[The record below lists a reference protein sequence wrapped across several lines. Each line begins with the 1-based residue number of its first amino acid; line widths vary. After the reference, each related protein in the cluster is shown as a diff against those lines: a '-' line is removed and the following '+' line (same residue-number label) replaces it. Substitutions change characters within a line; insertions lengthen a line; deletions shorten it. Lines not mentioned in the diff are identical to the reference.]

1 MENLPGSGYVAST
14 EKSED
19 QPKTEK
25 PRARFGLISA
35 LVRLGLAVLILVLA
49 VYWAF
54 SWVAQRPDAPQ
65 RMNRER
71 TFTVEVIDPVYA
83 SHSSSITAYGQVASA
98 RTIELRSLVA
108 GRVLEISP
116 DFAVGSQVEEGD
128 VLVRVDPFTYTGAV
142 VEARA
147 AVADAELSLA
157 EAEEAY
163 ALEQSAITAAQ
174 EALTSAQTDLERA
187 RSLLSSGAAT
197 QQTVDT
203 RALTVSERQ
212 QALDQRQS
220 NLVTLNA
227 QILRQQAAI
236 AQAGYALESAER
248 DLANTE
254 ITAPFTGIVT
264 ARNVT
269 ASAYV
274 GANEAVASIYESD
287 ALEVSF
293 MVSDATYATLRRDG
307 LFDRSVEVSRTTGT
321 DAERISGRI
330 ARVAPEI
337 DSATGGVT
345 LYAELDSEGAELLR
359 PGTFVSVEVEGV
371 THENTL
377 LVPETA
383 LYDDNHLY
391 VIRDGRMAAVDVD
404 IRDRDGAQIIISADI
419 AEGERIITTRL
430 SQAGEG
436 VAVQVEGEEQATGPQ
451 GGDGP
456 GGPGGGPVVIGR
468 GPGG

>member
-1 MENLPGSGYVAST
+1 LENLPGSGYVASSQ
-14 EKSED
+14 KSD
-19 QPKTEK
+19 NQPKTDK
-25 PRARFGLISA
+25 PRGRFGLMSA
-35 LVRLGLAVLILVLA
+35 LVRLGLAVLILGLA

-54 SWVAQRPDAPQ
+54 SWVAQRPEAPQ

-71 TFTVEVIDPVYA
+71 TFTVEVIEPAYA
-83 SHSSSITAYGQVASA
+83 SHSAPITAYGQVASA

-116 DFAVGSQVEEGD
+116 DFAVGSQVEQDD
-128 VLVRVDPFTYTGAV
+128 VLVRVDPFTYNGAV

-157 EAEEAY
+157 EAQEAY
-163 ALEQSAITAAQ
+163 ALEQSAITAA
-174 EALTSAQTDLERA
+174 EDALASAQTDLERA
-187 RSLLSSGAAT
+187 RSLLASGAAT

-236 AQAGYALESAER
+236 AQAGYALEAAER

-269 ASAYV
+269 ESAYV

-293 MVSDATYATLRRDG
+293 MVSDATYATLRSDG
-307 LFDRSVEVSRTTGT
+307 LFDRAVEVSRTAGAG
-321 DAERISGRI
+321 AERIEGRI
-330 ARVAPEI
+330 ARIAPEI

-345 LYAELDSEGAELLR
+345 LYAELESDEADLLR
-359 PGTFVSVEVEGV
+359 PGTFVSVEVAGV
-371 THENTL
+371 VHDNTL

-383 LYDDNHLY
+383 LYNDDHIY
-391 VIRDGRMAAVDVD
+391 VVRDGRMAAVEVE
-404 IRDRDGAQIIISADI
+404 IRDRDGAQIIIAADI
-419 AEGERIITTRL
+419 PEGERIITTRL

-436 VAVQVEGEEQATGPQ
+436 VAVQVEGEEE
-451 GGDGP
+451 P
-456 GGPGGGPVVIGR
+456 GGPGGGFGR

>member
-1 MENLPGSGYVAST
+1 MENLPGPGYVAPSQ
-14 EKSED
+14 KSAD
-19 QPKTEK
+19 QPKTEE
-25 PRARFGLISA
+25 PRARFGLMSA
-35 LVRLGLAVLILVLA
+35 LVRLGLAVLVLGLA
-49 VYWAF
+49 VYWAL
-54 SWVAQRPDAPQ
+54 SWVAQRPEAPQ

-83 SHSSSITAYGQVASA
+83 SHSAGIMAYGQVASA

-116 DFAVGSQVEEGD
+116 NFAVGSQVEEGE
-128 VLVRVDPFTYTGAV
+128 VLVRVDPFTYSGAV

-157 EAEEAY
+157 EAQEAY
-163 ALEQSAITAAQ
+163 SLEQSAIAAAQ
-174 EALTSAQTDLERA
+174 DALISAQTDLERA
-187 RSLLSSGAAT
+187 QSLLESGAAT

-203 RALTVSERQ
+203 RALTVSERR

-236 AQAGYALESAER
+236 AQAGYVLEAAER

-293 MVSDATYATLRRDG
+293 MVSDANYATLQRDG
-307 LFDRSVEVSRTTGT
+307 LFDRPVSVARTTGT
-321 DAERISGRI
+321 GGEAISGRI

-337 DSATGGVT
+337 DAATGGVT
-345 LYAELDSEGAELLR
+345 LYAVLENEQGDLLR
-359 PGTFVSVEVEGV
+359 PGTFVSVEIEGMA
-371 THENTL
+371 HENTL

-391 VIRDGRMAAVDVD
+391 VIREGRMAAIDVE
-404 IRDRDGAQIIISADI
+404 IHDRDGSRVIIAANIP
-419 AEGERIITTRL
+419 EGESIITTRL

-436 VAVQVEGEEQATGPQ
+436 VAVEVEGAEQTAGPE
-451 GGDGP
+451 GGP
-456 GGPGGGPVVIGR
+456 SGPGGGFGR

>member
-1 MENLPGSGYVAST
+1 MENLPGSGSLAPSQ
-14 EKSED
+14 ESGE

-25 PRARFGLISA
+25 PRERFGLMSA

-49 VYWAF
+49 IYWAF
-54 SWVAQRPDAPQ
+54 SWVAQRPEAPQ

-71 TFTVEVIDPVYA
+71 TFTVEVIEPAYA
-83 SHSSSITAYGQVASA
+83 SHSSSIMAYGQVASG

-116 DFAVGSQVEEGD
+116 DFAVGSQVEEGE
-128 VLVRVDPFTYTGAV
+128 VLVSVDPFTYNGAV

-157 EAEEAY
+157 EAQEAY
-163 ALEQSAITAAQ
+163 ALEQSAIAAAQ
-174 EALTSAQTDLERA
+174 DALTSAQTDLERA
-187 RSLLSSGAAT
+187 QSLLSSGAAT

-236 AQAGYALESAER
+236 AQAGYALEAAER

-269 ASAYV
+269 TSAYV
-274 GANEAVASIYESD
+274 GANEAVASMYQSD

-307 LFDRSVEVSRTTGT
+307 LFGRAVEVSRTTGT
-321 DAERISGRI
+321 GAERIAGRI

-345 LYAELDSEGAELLR
+345 LYAELDSEETDLLR

-371 THENTL
+371 AHENTL

-383 LYDDNHLY
+383 LYDGDHLY
-391 VIRDGRMAAVDVD
+391 VTREGRMAAIDVE
-404 IRDRDGAQIIISADI
+404 ILDRDGAHVIIAADI
-419 AEGERIITTRL
+419 PEGERIITTRL

-436 VAVQVEGEEQATGPQ
+436 VAVQVEGEEQSP
-451 GGDGP
+451 GP
-456 GGPGGGPVVIGR
+456 GGFGH

>member
-1 MENLPGSGYVAST
+1 MENLPGSGYVSSSQESA
-14 EKSED
+14 D
-19 QPKTEK
+19 QPKPEK
-25 PRARFGLISA
+25 PRARFGLMSA

-49 VYWAF
+49 IYWVF
-54 SWVAQRPDAPQ
+54 SWVAQRPEAPQ

-71 TFTVEVIDPVYA
+71 TFTVEVIEPVYA
-83 SHSSSITAYGQVASA
+83 SHSASITAYGQVASA

-116 DFAVGSQVEEGD
+116 DFAVGSQVDEGE
-128 VLVRVDPFTYTGAV
+128 VLVSVDPFTYNGAV

-157 EAEEAY
+157 EAQEAY
-163 ALEQSAITAAQ
+163 TLEQSAIAAAQ
-174 EALTSAQTDLERA
+174 DALTSAQTDLDRA
-187 RSLLSSGAAT
+187 RSLLASGAAT

-236 AQAGYALESAER
+236 AQAGYALEAAER

-274 GANEAVASIYESD
+274 GANEAVASIYES
-287 ALEVSF
+287 ATLEVSF

-307 LFDRSVEVSRTTGT
+307 LFGREVEISRTTGPGT
-321 DAERISGRI
+321 EDISGRI
-330 ARVAPEI
+330 VRVAPEI

-345 LYAELDSEGAELLR
+345 LYAELDSEQADLLR

-371 THENTL
+371 VHENTL

-383 LYDDNHLY
+383 LYNDNHLY
-391 VIRDGRMAAVDVD
+391 VVRDGRMAAVDVE
-404 IRDRDGAQIIISADI
+404 IRDRDGARIIIAADI
-419 AEGERIITTRL
+419 PEGERIITTRL

-436 VAVQVEGEEQATGPQ
+436 VAVQIEGEEQSA
-451 GGDGP
+451 GGF
-456 GGPGGGPVVIGR
+456 GR
-468 GPGG
+468 GPGGGG